1 MTPDSIYRILFVCTG
16 NSCRSQMAEGWARH
30 LGDNFLEASSAG
42 IEAHGKNP
50 RAIAVMHEA
59 GVDISLQ
66 ESTRLTDAMLAAA
79 DYLVTVCGHADE
91 QCPVLPPG
99 IRKEHWPLSDPAK
112 VTGTEEE
119 ILSVFRQSRDVIRH
133 RVEELINRLKQN
145 QLKLHGK

>member
-112 VTGTEEE
+112 AAGTEEE
-119 ILSVFRQSRDVIRH
+119 ILSVFRQTRDEIRQ

-145 QLKLHGK
+145 QLQLHGK